1 MVDTFA
7 LRSAAEC
14 NADCNKNIASWVD
27 FLFLVLK
34 IKDFRRNTDDC
45 DPLESLTYEISLD
58 KKISRNTMFLTK

>member
-45 DPLESLTYEISLD
+45 DPLESLTYEISL
-58 KKISRNTMFLTK
+58 